1 MSAMHAEMA
10 QLKTRA
16 KEQTHSQK
24 GSVLVEF
31 VLILP
36 VFLALV
42 CGMIT
47 FSFALYDK
55 TMLTMATREGARAG
69 ALYGTSDR
77 ENKADEAALAACEGL
92 LITFG
97 SGKPVVV
104 VNSTISGN
112 ILTVKANYPYTGCFW
127 NFISNDY
134 DEHSKYYFD
143 LSAQTSMRLEE

>member
-31 VLILP
+31 ALILP
-36 VFLALV
+36 VFLTLLA
-42 CGMIT
+42 GMIS
-47 FSFALYDK
+47 FSFALYNK
-55 TMLTMATREGARAG
+55 TVLTMATREGARAG

-77 ENKADEAALAACEGL
+77 ENKADKAALDACKD
-92 LITFG
+92 LISFG

-104 VNSTISGN
+104 VNSTISGK
-112 ILTVKANYPYTGCFW
+112 ILTVSASLTYYLPFRFNWYYIFPESLT
-127 NFISNDY
+127 ISA
-134 DEHSKYYFD
+134 E
-143 LSAQTSMRLEE
+143 TRMRLEE